1 MTLTEIPLRL
11 PGRIFSSPMPFG
23 RYDPHGLLLKE
34 YQQENVSVVVVLATM
49 EELVRKSGK
58 NLIDDYTEQ
67 GIRVIHMPV
76 PDFGLPDRVSLEAAI
91 DSLLDYVSRGENAV
105 VHCNAGVGRTGT
117 FLACL
122 AKRTHGITGQDAINL
137 VRQYIPQAVE
147 TPEQVQFVRNFD
159 NG

>member
-1 MTLTEIPLRL
+1 VTLAEIPLRL

-23 RYDPHGLLLKE
+23 RSDPDGLLLKE
-34 YQQENVSVVVVLATM
+34 YKQENVSVVVVLATM
-49 EELVRKSGK
+49 EELVGKSGR

-67 GIRVIHMPV
+67 GIRVIHLPV
-76 PDFGLPDRVSLEAAI
+76 PDFGLPDRAGLEAAI
-91 DSLLDYVSRGENAV
+91 DSLLNYVNIGQNAV

-122 AKRTHGITGQDAINL
+122 AKRTHGITGEDAINL
-137 VRQYIPQAVE
+137 VRQYIPGAVE
-147 TPEQVQFVRNFD
+147 TPEQVQFVKNFD